1 MEKYN
6 EVLEK
11 VAEKE
16 LHFSFFLVVVL
27 FLIIG
32 IIWISNHL
40 YFKKMKNRTPKKY
53 NSNKQIKI
61 RRQSIY
67 ASIILSVICIVLG
80 AFLSFDAIDTI
91 SDINRDIKDNAYV
104 TYVGGYYVDGDL
116 YRSRHTMYD
125 KWLTVDFDNGDY
137 AFIYMNSF
145 FERIST
151 EEGRFEGKIVYG
163 KNSLIVVDI
172 EN

>member
-16 LHFSFFLVVVL
+16 LYFSIFWVVVL
-27 FLIIG
+27 FLIIV
-32 IIWISNHL
+32 IIWVCNYL
-40 YFKKMKNRTPKKY
+40 YFKKMKNRHPKKY

-67 ASIILSVICIVLG
+67 ASIILSVICVGLG
-80 AFLSFDAIDTI
+80 AFLSFDATDTI
-91 SDINRDIKDNAYV
+91 SDVKRDIEENAYV
-104 TYVGGYYVDGDL
+104 TYVGGYYIDSDL
-116 YRSRHTMYD
+116 YPSRHSLYD
-125 KWLTVDFDNGDY
+125 KWLSVDFDNDDY

-145 FERIST
+145 FEWIST
-151 EEGRFEGKIVYG
+151 EEGQFEGKVVYG

-172 EN
+172 ES

>member
-1 MEKYN
+1 MEMYN

-16 LHFSFFLVVVL
+16 LYFSIFWVVVL
-27 FLIIG
+27 FLIIV
-32 IIWISNHL
+32 IVWVCNYL
-40 YFKKMKNRTPKKY
+40 YFKKMKNRHPKKY

-67 ASIILSVICIVLG
+67 ASIILSVICVGLG
-80 AFLSFDAIDTI
+80 AFLSFDATDTI
-91 SDINRDIKDNAYV
+91 SDVKRDIEEGAYV
-104 TYVGGYYVDGDL
+104 AYVGGYYVDSDSYSLGHSL
-116 YRSRHTMYD
+116 YDR
-125 KWLTVDFDNGDY
+125 WLSVDFDNDDY

-145 FERIST
+145 FEWIST
-151 EEGRFEGKIVYG
+151 EEGQFEGKVVYG

-172 EN
+172 ES